1 MRAVQAA
8 IVVVVVW
15 FVRRTLLGALDELR
29 AYHLHLH
36 FGWLIAAG
44 VLGLLGFLPAGLFW
58 HRLLR
63 VLGQDAELGET
74 LRAYY
79 VGQLGKYVPG
89 KFMVIVIRTGM
100 IRSHRVQTSLAVL
113 SVFFET
119 LTMMAVGGFLAAAV
133 LAILFRQQRWLF
145 LAGIGS
151 MLVVG
156 LPTFPPIFRRLS
168 RLAGVGR
175 SDPDTAARV
184 DRLGYGTLL
193 LGWLAMTVGWL
204 FTALSLWAVLHAMG
218 VSGLDAFC
226 HFAYYLG
233 SVSLSKVAG
242 FISLIPA
249 GVVVTDLTLTELLRL
264 YGINVLSLPDA
275 QATAL
280 VAAVLLRLVWLVAEI
295 VISVI
300 LYAVGRRMRKN
311 VSCDAADE
319 SLRIGASP

>member
-8 IVVVVVW
+8 VVVVVIW
-15 FVRRTLLGALDELR
+15 FVRSTLVGAMEELR

-36 FGWLIAAG
+36 LGWLILAG

-133 LAILFRQQRWLF
+133 LAILFREQRWLF
-145 LAGIGS
+145 LAGIVS
-151 MLVVG
+151 MLAVG
-156 LPTFPPIFRRLS
+156 LPTYPPIFRRLA
-168 RLAGVGR
+168 RMAGVGR
-175 SDPDTAARV
+175 SDPATAARV
-184 DRLGYGTLL
+184 DRVGYSTLL

-204 FTALSLWAVLHAMG
+204 ITALSLWAVLHAMG
-218 VSGLDAFC
+218 VPGLDAFC

-242 FISLIPA
+242 FVSLIPA
-249 GVVVTDLTLTELLRL
+249 GAVVTDLTLTELLRL
-264 YGINVLSLPDA
+264 YGTSVLSLPDA

-280 VAAVLLRLVWLVAEI
+280 VAAVVLRLVWLVAEI

-300 LYAVGRRMRKN
+300 LYAVGRRTRKD
-311 VSCDAADE
+311 VSCGQADE
-319 SLRIGASP
+319 SLGIGASP